1 MMRYAVIALLLW
13 PGLALAQLVSFSGV
27 LPNGALYQA
36 PVQSMQQ
43 RRYANLVR
51 QQTDYSCGAASLAT
65 ILRYGYGLDADEDTV
80 IQGLLGVA
88 DPEVVAQRGFSLL
101 DIKRYVQSLGMRGRG
116 YRINEQRLRA
126 LRVPALALM

>member
-65 ILRYGYGLDADEDTV
+65 ILRYGYGL
-80 IQGLLGVA
+80 
-88 DPEVVAQRGFSLL
+88 SWH
-101 DIKRYVQSLGMRGRG
+101 RYQISV
-116 YRINEQRLRA
+116 
-126 LRVPALALM
+126 RVSGGAGAFIHSSSAAC